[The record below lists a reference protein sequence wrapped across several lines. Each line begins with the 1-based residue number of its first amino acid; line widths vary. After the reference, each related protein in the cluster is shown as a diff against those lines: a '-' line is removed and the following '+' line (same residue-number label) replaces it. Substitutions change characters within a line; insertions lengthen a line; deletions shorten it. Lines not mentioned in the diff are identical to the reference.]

1 MSKVKSSAKTTPK
14 KSNIIDNIVIKVDE
28 YEKIDDSYNNY
39 LKLSISGTAINNV
52 VLNTLRRTI
61 IELVPTY
68 AFDKKDID
76 ITKNTSI
83 YNNDYMRLRLCH
95 FPIFGIDNNRD
106 TIKRYSDLEYDAN
119 ISMFE
124 KKIED
129 LTILQQ
135 KEDAERAEKSQNFI
149 MSVNMKNTTNDVLN
163 VTTDDQFVK
172 FYYKARLIESPYRQ
186 KLLIIKLK
194 PGEEFRCT
202 ATSTLN
208 IGLKS
213 ANFMPNAVCVFSEP
227 EQNSDVY
234 KFNIESL
241 KQISEKEI
249 LIRGCLIV
257 ENKLNHFLEIITNKI
272 IEYKSEKLSDGYNL
286 TDSDSESITE
296 SAIRNTYDEVLE
308 QHHIKGM
315 INIENESH
323 TFGNLLSRF
332 LQDHPAILFAGYKID
347 HLLVKE
353 LTIGYKTDG
362 SDIVTILNEIVEK
375 ATNVFKH
382 IREALEK
389 LNV

>member
-149 MSVNMKNTTNDVLN
+149 MSVNIKNTTNDVLN